1 MVYTKNFIVIL
12 VLSLFILILTGCNN
26 KENHLSQS
34 SNNEI
39 ENKTASTKS
48 QAAESQSENSDG
60 NTTKNLAADTSEEDM
75 VREDLVKEDT
85 LKDTLRVDKVKENAV
100 KEDTVKENAADIE
113 VDYSNYFGEMKG
125 TAVFYNGKENSY
137 YIYNKE
143 LADYQSS
150 PCSSFKII
158 SCLMGLESGVIEPSD
173 SVMKWNNTIYPIK
186 DWNQDMDYRQAFK
199 ASCVW
204 YFRRVIDLAGKAYVT
219 DILDKLDYGNQDIS
233 HWVGSGINKDSEGNV
248 LPDINGF
255 WLESSLQISPRQ
267 QAEVMHKIFVENQ
280 VFREA
285 NLELV
290 KEAMLIE
297 NNESNIK
304 IYGKTGSGKKDDSW
318 TDAWFVGFFEKGNDK
333 TCFAVRLNQPK
344 TNGVNAK
351 ETAVKMINGEFG
363 D

>member
-1 MVYTKNFIVIL
+1 MVYTKNYITIV
-12 VLSLFILILTGCNN
+12 VLSLVILIITGCNN
-26 KENHLSQS
+26 KENLSSQ
-34 SNNEI
+34 NNNNGI
-39 ENKTASTKS
+39 ESKTAGTKS
-48 QAAESQSENSDG
+48 QATESKPEKIGG
-60 NTTKNLAADTSEEDM
+60 NTTGNLAADTSKED
-75 VREDLVKEDT
+75 RVKEDT
-85 LKDTLRVDKVKENAV
+85 LKKDTLKEDTV

-158 SCLMGLESGVIEPSD
+158 SCLMGLDSGVIEPSD
-173 SVMKWNNTIYPIK
+173 SDMKWNNTIYPIK
-186 DWNQDMDYRQAFK
+186 DWNQDMDYRLSFK

-267 QAEVMHKIFVENQ
+267 QTEVMYRIFVENQ

-290 KEAMLIE
+290 KETMLIE

-318 TDAWFVGFFEKGNDK
+318 SDAWFVGFFEKENNK

-344 TNGVNAK
+344 ANGVNAK
-351 ETAVKMINGEFG
+351 ETAVKIINREFG

>member
-1 MVYTKNFIVIL
+1 MVYTKNFIIII
-12 VLSLFILILTGCNN
+12 VLSLVILIFTGCNN
-26 KENHLSQS
+26 RENLSNQN
-34 SNNEI
+34 SNNGI
-39 ENKTASTKS
+39 ESKTAGTKS
-48 QAAESQSENSDG
+48 QATESQSENIGG
-60 NTTKNLAADTSEEDM
+60 NTTENLAVDTKEDR
-75 VREDLVKEDT
+75 VKEDTIKEDTIKEDT
-85 LKDTLRVDKVKENAV
+85 LKKDPVKEEAV
-100 KEDTVKENAADIE
+100 KEDAADIE

-143 LADYQSS
+143 SADYQSS

-158 SCLMGLESGVIEPSD
+158 SCLMGLESGVIKPSD

-204 YFRRVIDLAGKAYVT
+204 YFKKVIDLTGKAYVT
-219 DILDKLDYGNQDIS
+219 DILDKLDYGNQDTS

-267 QAEVMHKIFVENQ
+267 QTEVMYKIFVENQ

-290 KEAMLIE
+290 KETMLIE

-318 TDAWFVGFFEKGNDK
+318 TDAWFVGFFEKKNDK
-333 TCFAVRLNQPK
+333 TCFAIRLNQPK

-351 ETAVKMINGEFG
+351 EMAVKIINGEFG